1 MEHLLELLLGLEKGF
16 LSREGDFG
24 VRFAPQWPGQQFM
37 GAGMWNFL
45 LVLAALLLV
54 VYIYR
59 REGRSRPKRI
69 TLAALRLLLLGL
81 ILVLLNRPILTLD
94 QSRVEPSVLAVL
106 VDDSVSMKVR
116 DGAAGPDGQP
126 ESRLRAAVQ
135 LLIGQNQPLLHELA
149 KQHEIRVFRFDRDA
163 QPIGE
168 LGQVKD
174 DASPAPDRSSALT
187 QALSELTPQGQQTQ
201 VIRSIQRVL
210 DDLQGQRIAGVVVL
224 TDGRETTREPMAS
237 AMETLK
243 NYGVKIYPI
252 PIGTDQLPRNIEI
265 QAVSVQDSAFNG
277 DIVNV
282 KVTIRGGGFTAGH
295 PVQLVLKD
303 KKTGQP
309 LLREDGTPAQETVIL
324 PGDQPVETEI
334 QFKPT
339 QVGTLDLMVEA
350 QPQPG
355 ELDEDDNYRITQVAV
370 LDAKI
375 AVLYVDGYPRWDY
388 RYIKNEMIRDKTVDI
403 SCLLTSADPGFAQE
417 GDRPIRRFP
426 ESIQELLDYD
436 VVLFGDV
443 DPRQFSDAQ
452 LQLVSEFVSKKGGGF
467 GMVAGP
473 RWSPRAYR
481 NTAIEPLLPVS
492 IVQVGEPPTP
502 ENLTL
507 GFRPALTRQGAAS
520 SIFRFFADRQVNE
533 RFLKESWQPL
543 FWYCRG
549 VTVKP
554 GVGEVYAEHPA
565 DSGPDGHKAPI
576 LVLGRFG
583 AGRTMFSAIDDSWR
597 WRFYTGE
604 SIFDTYWVQQLR
616 YLARGRKLGQRRLTL
631 TTLRPSY
638 ELGEQVRVDLRILDP
653 QLLLQLPD
661 QIRVE
666 LMDDTGQIIRR
677 EILVRQEGQN
687 DLYAGSWTADR
698 TGRFTLRLP
707 AIAGGIDDRDMPIQ
721 VSIPRLELT
730 NPQVDRTL
738 LGRLASETMGRTVEP
753 AQASTRLPAI
763 ITSAA
768 KVIPVET
775 TMPLW
780 DAPLSMALFVMLI
793 TAEWILRKMFG
804 ML

>member
-1 MEHLLELLLGLEKGF
+1 
-16 LSREGDFG
+16 
-24 VRFAPQWPGQQFM
+24 
-37 GAGMWNFL
+37 
-45 LVLAALLLV
+45 
-54 VYIYR
+54 
-59 REGRSRPKRI
+59 
-69 TLAALRLLLLGL
+69 
-81 ILVLLNRPILTLD
+81 
-94 QSRVEPSVLAVL
+94 
-106 VDDSVSMKVR
+106 
-116 DGAAGPDGQP
+116 
-126 ESRLRAAVQ
+126 
-135 LLIGQNQPLLHELA
+135 
-149 KQHEIRVFRFDRDA
+149 
-163 QPIGE
+163 
-168 LGQVKD
+168 
-174 DASPAPDRSSALT
+174 
-187 QALSELTPQGQQTQ
+187 
-201 VIRSIQRVL
+201 
-210 DDLQGQRIAGVVVL
+210 
-224 TDGRETTREPMAS
+224 
-237 AMETLK
+237 
-243 NYGVKIYPI
+243 
-252 PIGTDQLPRNIEI
+252 
-265 QAVSVQDSAFNG
+265 
-277 DIVNV
+277 
-282 KVTIRGGGFTAGH
+282 
-295 PVQLVLKD
+295 
-303 KKTGQP
+303 
-309 LLREDGTPAQETVIL
+309 
-324 PGDQPVETEI
+324 
-334 QFKPT
+334 
-339 QVGTLDLMVEA
+339 
-350 QPQPG
+350 
-355 ELDEDDNYRITQVAV
+355 
-370 LDAKI
+370 
-375 AVLYVDGYPRWDY
+375 
-388 RYIKNEMIRDKTVDI
+388 
-403 SCLLTSADPGFAQE
+403 
-417 GDRPIRRFP
+417 
-426 ESIQELLDYD
+426 
-436 VVLFGDV
+436 
-443 DPRQFSDAQ
+443 
-452 LQLVSEFVSKKGGGF
+452 
-467 GMVAGP
+467 MVAGP